1 VVGRTRASA
10 KRAGSHFERIIA
22 DHAMDYLD
30 DDAIDRK
37 VKTGRLAK
45 GDVSGIRTSYG
56 ERVLVEVKD
65 EARVNLGNWRR
76 EVEVEMI
83 NDNAAIGV
91 VVHKRH
97 GKGAPGDQWV
107 TMTYNDFLRVIGGP
121 PDE

>member
-1 VVGRTRASA
+1 
-10 KRAGSHFERIIA
+10 
-22 DHAMDYLD
+22 MDYLD

-37 VKTGRLAK
+37 VKTGRLDK